1 MRTINRLSDLIS
13 LWQQRKLLL
22 AQDLT
27 ESSYD
32 VDEKEEDKDFS
43 RNISSPPSL
52 RRRSEDFNPTE
63 ERFSFG
69 ASSLLLSL
77 CKRLLGQSEAPRQN
91 SNLEFKIKNFN
102 LQIAN
107 LNFKFQIRK
116 HSPQSG
122 TPPQIISEGPPTEN

>member
-43 RNISSPPSL
+43 RNISPPPSL

-77 CKRLLGQSEAPRQN
+77 CKGLLQQSEAPRQN
-91 SNLEFKIKNFN
+91 SNLEF
-102 LQIAN
+102 
-107 LNFKFQIRK
+107 
-116 HSPQSG
+116 
-122 TPPQIISEGPPTEN
+122 